1 MRLEPPGGELRGGCE
16 GWQDDWPASGEMSW
30 LLLERNNLA
39 RSGRSLKIWMCRRF
53 ERLSDS
59 RRKSGWRF
67 VRVIDFM
74 MNEGSWYERLGGDGT
89 DQGEGQAEDTR
100 PLSKPEPLGGEV
112 ALLGT
117 FP

>member
-74 MNEGSWYERLGGDGT
+74 TYFDYF
-89 DQGEGQAEDTR
+89 QI
-100 PLSKPEPLGGEV
+100 
-112 ALLGT
+112 
-117 FP
+117 